1 MQKKSK
7 IKYTTAL
14 DGRRSMMVNTTI
26 NKKHVGIAEKEVLG
40 RRYDQRGKPSGGVIP
55 SIRRALEVK
64 GCKKL
69 K

>member
-1 MQKKSK
+1 
-7 IKYTTAL
+7 
-14 DGRRSMMVNTTI
+14 MMVNTTI